1 MSTTTRDDSDLSK
14 TRLYVVCG
22 VLLFASLINYACRM
36 PFTQNSVEIKA
47 AFGAE
52 GYGSVEGLFGLGF
65 ACGGLLFGFLADFIS
80 VRWLYPVVMLSW
92 ALAGAS
98 SAWVETVA
106 GLGVSRFALGLFEA
120 GHWPCALR
128 TTQRVFKPALR
139 TWGNSL
145 LQSGTA
151 VGSVLTPLLIV
162 AVHRYDPEQ
171 WRLSF
176 VLTGILSLPWVI
188 CWLLTI
194 RSSDLQRP
202 VIATDESSA
211 GAGADQPISEQVSW
225 WDIMASRRWWVLVM
239 TTISINTTWQF
250 IRVWQSDTLR
260 EEKGYEK
267 EFVQYFT
274 LTYNAATLI
283 GSIGA
288 GWLVTRFAAAG
299 WNVHRARIAVFTGC
313 SLLVALLIPT
323 AFLPAGWLYLGSW
336 LVIGIG
342 ALGVFPVYYSLNQ
355 DLSAKYQGRVSGVLS
370 FSSWLIQF
378 FVHPAVGSAF
388 KTHPSA
394 RPYLFAVIGVLPLLS
409 LLTILAFWGQKKE
422 RAAS

>member
-1 MSTTTRDDSDLSK
+1 MHQESDLSR
-14 TRLYVVCG
+14 TRLLGICG
-22 VLLFASLINYACRM
+22 ILLSASLINYACRM
-36 PFTQNSVEIKA
+36 PFTQNSIEIKA
-47 AFGAE
+47 AFGAD

-65 ACGGLLFGFLADFIS
+65 ACGGLLFGFLADFVK

-106 GLGVSRFALGLFEA
+106 GLGISRFALGLFEA

-128 TTQRVFKPALR
+128 TTQRVFKPAQR

-151 VGSVLTPLLIV
+151 VGSILTPLLIL

-176 VLTGILSLPWVI
+176 VLTGVLSLPWVI
-188 CWLLTI
+188 GWLLTL
-194 RSSDLQRP
+194 RDADLQRP
-202 VIATDESSA
+202 VIATDEAAA
-211 GAGADQPISEQVSW
+211 GVGEERQLREQVSW
-225 WDIMASRRWWVLVM
+225 WDIMSSRRWWVLVV

-260 EEKGYEK
+260 EEKGYDK

-274 LTYNAATLI
+274 VVYNAATLI
-283 GSIGA
+283 GSIGV
-288 GWLVTRFAAAG
+288 GWLVGRLATRG
-299 WNVHRARIAVFTGC
+299 WNVHRARVAVFTGC
-313 SLLVALLIPT
+313 SLLVAWLVPT
-323 AFLPAGWLYLGSW
+323 AFMPAGWLYLGSW

-342 ALGVFPVYYSLNQ
+342 ALGLFPVYYSFNQ

-370 FSSWLIQF
+370 FSSWLVQF
-378 FVHPAVGSAF
+378 FVHPAVGQAF
-388 KTHPSA
+388 KTHPEA
-394 RPYLFAVIGVLPLLS
+394 RPWLFATIGVLPLVALIG
-409 LLTILAFWGQKKE
+409 LVVFWGRKE
-422 RAAS
+422 EA

>member
-1 MSTTTRDDSDLSK
+1 MHQESDLSR
-14 TRLYVVCG
+14 TRLLGICG
-22 VLLFASLINYACRM
+22 VLLSASLINYACRM
-36 PFTQNSVEIKA
+36 PFAQNSVEIKE
-47 AFGAE
+47 AFGAD

-65 ACGGLLFGFLADFIS
+65 ACGGLLFGFLSDFVK

-106 GLGVSRFALGLFEA
+106 GLGISRFALGLFEA

-128 TTQRVFKPALR
+128 TTQRVFKPAQR

-151 VGSVLTPLLIV
+151 VGSVLTPMLIL
-162 AVHRYDPEQ
+162 AVNRYDPAQ

-176 VLTGILSLPWVI
+176 VLTGMLSFPWVVA
-188 CWLLTI
+188 WLLTL
-194 RSSDLQRP
+194 RDADLQRT
-202 VIATDESSA
+202 VIATDEVAA
-211 GAGADQPISEQVSW
+211 GVGQEKQLREHISW
-225 WDIMASRRWWVLVM
+225 WDIMGSRRWWVLVV

-260 EEKGYEK
+260 EAKGYDK

-274 LTYNAATLI
+274 SIYNAATLI

-288 GWLVTRFAAAG
+288 GWLVGRLAVGG
-299 WNVHRARIAVFTGC
+299 WNVHRARVAVFAGC
-313 SLLVALLIPT
+313 SMLVALLVPT
-323 AFLPAGWLYLGSW
+323 AFMPAGWLYLGSW

-342 ALGVFPVYYSLNQ
+342 ALGLFPVYYSFNQ

-370 FSSWLIQF
+370 FSSWLVQF
-378 FVHPAVGSAF
+378 FVHPAVGTAF
-388 KTHPSA
+388 KTHPEA
-394 RPYLFAVIGVLPLLS
+394 RPWLFATIGVLPLLA
-409 LLTILAFWGQKKE
+409 LIGLVAFWGRRE
-422 RAAS
+422 ES